1 MFKLLQQFHTRY
13 QKNKNKSITNN
24 IANEE
29 TTKEIT
35 FTSLRVKIMVS
46 TLLEPSA
53 SSHLYEI
60 RRLTTAL
67 ADHIPNLRFAKW
79 KDTKPTTEGRA
90 LFDQIPNHP
99 ENAEQFIYGYHAEVN
114 QPKGYYRLHLL
125 HPSNMD
131 SDAFQY
137 VFDEINIPRKQS
149 VSYAPANV
157 LNPTVI
163 GFLKGSTEAMMNS
176 IDFHEIIKQS
186 ELNFG
191 FEWKFI
197 QTGTA
202 GKFNRNQKAIFVE
215 TNTIDASGMKN
226 FLTSFFKKNNPIF
239 GVNLSFQPLS
249 RYGTNAQM
257 NQIRQYAPIQSKL
270 ISALLDFDV
279 EIGNFEK
286 IALKKEKEDSLI
298 KTPLIEALL
307 NLQSVTQKKSIKKGE
322 DFHFEGKVFYSAITN
337 AATKITTFQFFDYNE
352 KEATGILK
360 GLPFFLRDHF
370 HIEDKNIRLFCRSTH
385 IAEAKNGSWNSST
398 RTFLSQEEITELQLI
413 ENLDIITNAHIVT
426 TAKYIDPAHQR
437 MMTGQNPD
445 DISDTTDL
453 HNNKDDTSSITNNT
467 GSTTTSKAQ
476 KFATSVRKEML
487 REIHLQRMKS
497 EQRIYELEQKLKAAT
512 MKGTTDIDSTE
523 DPYEEDTPQF
533 DDEDTLDSNAPPPN
547 SNYTQAEDNNYSDDD
562 TQATDNTNEAKAKE
576 NVDSEEESQADQSIN
591 KRETV
596 IHYEDE
602 DSSSTEMQKD
612 SELPE
617 EVHNNQQNE
626 SDEDDEETDYK
637 YSSSQEEE
645 TEKEDQ
651 TTYEAFTNNTA
662 TQTKKQ
668 HNLQDTIEGTHT
680 DNDSDDTIHAN
691 QEQSTLK
698 TPISKR
704 VPDSPKS
711 PQKRKKDMSPR
722 ATAPQKKTVVQDKDD
737 MSL

>member
-1 MFKLLQQFHTRY
+1 
-13 QKNKNKSITNN
+13 
-24 IANEE
+24 
-29 TTKEIT
+29 
-35 FTSLRVKIMVS
+35 MVS

-79 KDTKPTTEGRA
+79 KDTTPTTEGRA

-286 IALKKEKEDSLI
+286 IALKNEKEDSLI

-476 KFATSVRKEML
+476 KLATSVRKEMM

-497 EQRIYELEQKLKAAT
+497 EQRIYELEQQLKAAN
-512 MKGTTDIDSTE
+512 MKGTTDFDSTD

-533 DDEDTLDSNAPPPN
+533 DDEYPLDSNAPPPN
-547 SNYTQAEDNNYSDDD
+547 SNYTQTEENNYYSDDD
-562 TQATDNTNEAKAKE
+562 TQATDNTNEARMKE
-576 NVDSEEESQADQSIN
+576 NVDSEEESRDDKSKKI
-591 KRETV
+591 RDTLL
-596 IHYEDE
+596 HYEDD
-602 DSSSTEMQKD
+602 DSDSTETKTD
-612 SELPE
+612 LVLPDD
-617 EVHNNQQNE
+617 VHNNQQNE
-626 SDEDDEETDYK
+626 SDEDYEERDSIYG
-637 YSSSQEEE
+637 SSNEEG
-645 TEKEDQ
+645 KEQ
-651 TTYEAFTNNTA
+651 ANQNTYDDFNNNKA
-662 TQTKKQ
+662 PQTKQ
-668 HNLQDTIEGTHT
+668 HRNLQENIEETHT
-680 DNDSDDTIHAN
+680 DNESDDTSQVN

-698 TPISKR
+698 TQISTR